1 MKMDNIGYEED
12 PLAGIENMPV
22 IKPLFEEL
30 RCGLS
35 NYWKIAE
42 SVLLQSGVKLKPP
55 GDDDFFFKKNFFSFL
70 FLYSFYRAGIP
81 KTRRSLYATTL
92 QCLRGMVTGCDNL
105 LDDEYKMTLD
115 SDIPGTAHRFRSVMD
130 IMVSDRVLF
139 RILTE
144 ACQNREIDL
153 DQVMAATMASMKT
166 MTRSGMQEATE
177 EGGIQSILQP
187 DEILRTV
194 HHFKTGLLFTC
205 PWDIPMVIEN
215 MDESEIEPLLN
226 GLYRIGMGCQIMD
239 DMVDFLSDLSQKRHN
254 YMVSLI
260 FFSPHAEERQ
270 HLQEILGAGEI
281 SRLSMNLAEEYPESV
296 SKAFETSHQYLE
308 SGFARLFPEDLR
320 FLVKP
325 SIRFLEKRIGVD
337 GLYRPQ
343 KDEN

>member
-1 MKMDNIGYEED
+1 MDNIGDEED
-12 PLAGIENMPV
+12 PFAGIENIPEV
-22 IKPLFEEL
+22 LLLVEEL
-30 RCGLS
+30 RTGLS
-35 NYWKIAE
+35 HYWEIAD
-42 SVLLQSGVKLKPP
+42 SVLRQSGVKLKPP
-55 GDDDFFFKKNFFSFL
+55 GDDDFIFKQNFFSFL
-70 FLYSFYRAGIP
+70 FLYSFYTAGIP
-81 KTRRSLYATTL
+81 KARRSLYATTL

-115 SDIPGTAHRFRSVMD
+115 SDIPDKAHRFRSVMD

-139 RILTE
+139 QILLE
-144 ACQNREIDL
+144 ACRNGEIDL
-153 DQVMAATMASMKT
+153 DQAMAATMASMKT
-166 MTRSGMQEATE
+166 MALSGMQEATE

-187 DEILRTV
+187 NEILRTV

-215 MDESEIEPLLN
+215 INVPEIKPLLN

-239 DMVDFLSDLSQKRHN
+239 DMVDFCLDLSQKRHN

-260 FFSPHAEERQ
+260 FFSPHAEERK
-270 HLQEILGAGEI
+270 HLQELLAIEEI
-281 SRLSMNLAEEYPESV
+281 SGISVNLAEEYPESV

-325 SIRFLEKRIGVD
+325 SIRFLEKRIGVAR
-337 GLYRPQ
+337 LCRPQ
-343 KDEN
+343 NHEN